1 MGDDN
6 RVVKVD
12 RNASSSAIWAGVS
25 LGEANSRSTLTGG
38 LFSSIAGDGSSAAV
52 AGADG
57 RSARIAHRRSVARA
71 TPRSLTVQGS
81 DECFIPLTLPTS
93 GRDRS
98 PYGTRPGAPERT
110 LLRAAEVDRKPG
122 RNLPGHRVFLDAEL
136 AEGQP
141 LERQGQELAVDR
153 SRDPAGE
160 VRPPADAHVTG
171 DRRAVLSQRH
181 RDRNE
186 RPSRGHPSCPDAGHV
201 DRRRARCPLCGPAA
215 GRQHSAQHH
224 RHDDR
229 PSHRALSVQLTRPE
243 RRPVLDLRLIARQG
257 IRTTITEPQ
266 SASKTLPT
274 AYVTP

>member
-98 PYGTRPGAPERT
+98 PYGTRPGAPS
-110 LLRAAEVDRKPG
+110 G
-122 RNLPGHRVFLDAEL
+122 RYFE
-136 AEGQP
+136 
-141 LERQGQELAVDR
+141 
-153 SRDPAGE
+153 
-160 VRPPADAHVTG
+160 
-171 DRRAVLSQRH
+171 
-181 RDRNE
+181 
-186 RPSRGHPSCPDAGHV
+186 
-201 DRRRARCPLCGPAA
+201 RRRLTGSPAETCPVIVSSLTVSSP
-215 GRQHSAQHH
+215 RVS
-224 RHDDR
+224 RSSDKVKSS
-229 PSHRALSVQLTRPE
+229 PSTDP
-243 RRPVLDLRLIARQG
+243 
-257 IRTTITEPQ
+257 
-266 SASKTLPT
+266 
-274 AYVTP
+274 VTPPVRFDHPPTLMSPVTVVPF